1 MHSQF
6 DQRRLEERYQVI
18 EAIRKKIQDKYQ
30 LKTFNYQ
37 SRLVKTN
44 HNGMKAELIAEL
56 KNELERELLIKVQS
70 INKYFIDS

>member
-1 MHSQF
+1 
-6 DQRRLEERYQVI
+6 
-18 EAIRKKIQDKYQ
+18 
-30 LKTFNYQ
+30 
-37 SRLVKTN
+37 VKTN